1 MLFFNK
7 FLKKRK
13 SAEEKLKQEVQ
24 PPKSPKSTQLVEQEI
39 EQAVP
44 NILRSEFNFLKYP
57 FFDLTKSSK
66 RDKIEVSEIIERDG
80 GKAEILWKVLRT
92 VEYGFPSAFDKKVHR
107 AVEQII
113 NQLPKPITNPIRLG
127 SLRELCRLM
136 GISPNSGYNKNRIKE
151 SFERITLTGIQTK
164 GTFYLK
170 DEKRRIDETFHI
182 YDHVILAGK
191 ELSDGTIADAVY
203 LLLGNFY
210 LRNINANY
218 VVPLDFEYY
227 KSLKGTITERLYEYI
242 GLMIYAALEN
252 NQHQRYVHIKYS
264 TLCSYLP
271 LARQTV
277 KWKAKQQLAPAHS
290 QLTESGYFRDVDW
303 QDTHKK
309 DDWLIYYYIG
319 ERARDEWKRNK
330 ESKSIPPEFQLEAPM
345 PQEAKP
351 ERQKSKEEP
360 AKQKP
365 KQTQEEETLSPIAQ
379 ELFNRGITKSVAIDF
394 AESFPEEHLAEKI
407 EMHDEKKEVGEI
419 TTNAAGWLREAI
431 VRDYQLSEE
440 QLKKQAQLEKKQAQQ
455 EEQRTLEE
463 KAKEIQEQRLLEAL
477 KDFPDDEQW
486 VRERVMEHVKVREM
500 TIKVTGSEPFTPK
513 EIKEMYLK
521 FKAEIPKT
529 DEEKRAWLIS
539 NYSKYALSD
548 IISELRQEHG

>member
-1 MLFFNK
+1 M
-7 FLKKRK
+7 
-13 SAEEKLKQEVQ
+13 
-24 PPKSPKSTQLVEQEI
+24 
-39 EQAVP
+39 
-44 NILRSEFNFLKYP
+44 
-57 FFDLTKSSK
+57 
-66 RDKIEVSEIIERDG
+66 
-80 GKAEILWKVLRT
+80 LWKVSRNI
-92 VEYGFPSAFDKKVHR
+92 EYGFPSAFDKKVHR

-170 DEKRRIDETFHI
+170 DEKRRIDETFHM

-203 LLLGNFY
+203 LILGNFY

-277 KWKAKQQLAPAHS
+277 KWKAKQQLASAHS

-330 ESKSIPPEFQLEAPM
+330 ESKSIPPEFQLEAPV
-345 PQEAKP
+345 PQSAKT
-351 ERQKSKEEP
+351 ERRKSKEEP
-360 AKQKP
+360 TKPKP

-379 ELFNRGITKSVAIDF
+379 ELINRGITKSVAIDF
-394 AESFPEEHLAEKI
+394 AYSFPEEHIKGKI
-407 EMHDEKKEVGEI
+407 EMHDYKKETGEI
-419 TTNAAGWLREAI
+419 IQNAAGWLREAI

-440 QLKKQAQLEKKQAQQ
+440 QLKKQAQLEKKKAQQ

-463 KAKEIQEQRLLEAL
+463 KAKEIQERRLKEAL
-477 KDFPDDEQW
+477 AQFPSDEQW
-486 VRERVMEHVKVREM
+486 VRERVIERVKVREM
-500 TIKVTGSEPFTPK
+500 TKKAVGGQQFSK
-513 EIKEMYLK
+513 EEISKMYLN
-521 FKAEIPKT
+521 FSSQIPKT
-529 DEEKRAWLIS
+529 DEEKRKWLIS
-539 NYSKYALSD
+539 SSGKYALSD
-548 IISELRQEHG
+548 IIAELRPALQRSEGKEQQQNQQEESAKPANERFPCNSVEEVLGEVARQMAEFEAQEEK